1 MDATDKA
8 TIRTMIERH
17 ALVCAVCLYVL
28 DGGKAKTALTVIE
41 GYAVC
46 DDHLGY
52 VAQGTTFHSIIS
64 AARRE
69 SAIRTAVTEPPD
81 PNG

>member
-1 MDATDKA
+1 MT
-8 TIRTMIERH
+8 
-17 ALVCAVCLYVL
+17 LLCAVCLYVRKRARPA
-28 DGGKAKTALTVIE
+28 DTVIE

-52 VAQGTTFHSIIS
+52 VVQGEQFASILR

-69 SAIRTAVTEPPD
+69 DTDPDAAEP
-81 PNG
+81 GLETS